1 MFNFLK
7 NKNKNEDYLRL
18 KVFKLAKLVH
28 EHDKAVILDSNEF
41 KLFRDFFSDN
51 FLNSYEG
58 NLKKVIEEFATKKK
72 NKNKL
77 NDLYRALA
85 SYEGALESIPYEM
98 AKKYAIK
105 EGANHSNYE
114 NNPEDDVLII
124 WKRSFDVNLHNLGRE
139 RNDGNP
145 FYISESFDAGLF
157 DSSTNYNYGISIMK
171 GSNYG
176 EKGTIIQCESKLKMT
191 IRMNL
196 SL

>member
-7 NKNKNEDYLRL
+7 NRNEEFLRL
-18 KVFKLAKLVH
+18 KVIELAQLVLK
-28 EHDKAVILDSNEF
+28 HDKEVIFNTNDF
-41 KLFRDFFSDN
+41 KLFRVFLIDN
-51 FLNSYEG
+51 FINRPNED
-58 NLKKVIEEFATKKK
+58 NLKKVIEEFAAKKK
-72 NKNKL
+72 NKNML
-77 NDLYRALA
+77 SDLYRSLA
-85 SYEGALESIPYEM
+85 SYEEALKSIPFEM
-98 AKKYAIK
+98 AKKYAIRN
-105 EGANHSNYE
+105 GANHSNYE

>member
-1 MFNFLK
+1 MRSTLL
-7 NKNKNEDYLRL
+7 ERDQM
-18 KVFKLAKLVH
+18 AK
-28 EHDKAVILDSNEF
+28 IL
-41 KLFRDFFSDN
+41 
-51 FLNSYEG
+51 
-58 NLKKVIEEFATKKK
+58 
-72 NKNKL
+72 
-77 NDLYRALA
+77 
-85 SYEGALESIPYEM
+85 PYEM

-145 FYISESFDAGLF
+145 FLISESIDAGLF
-157 DSSTNYNYGISIMK
+157 NSSPNYNYGISLMK
-171 GSNYG
+171 GANYG

>member
-18 KVFKLAKLVH
+18 KVFELAKLVH

-51 FLNSYEG
+51 FLNSHEG

-77 NDLYRALA
+77 SDLYRALA
-85 SYEGALESIPYEM
+85 SYKGALESIPYEM

-114 NNPEDDVLII
+114 NNPEDDVLLFWIDVERL
-124 WKRSFDVNLHNLGRE
+124 WEHFTFSRYYDDVNPYEHSIRMD
-139 RNDGNP
+139 NDFIVNSASP
-145 FYISESFDAGLF
+145 YD
-157 DSSTNYNYGISIMK
+157 YGISIMK

-176 EKGTIIQCESKLKMT
+176 EKGTIIQCESKL
-191 IRMNL
+191 RMIIGMNG
-196 SL
+196 